1 MLPTDE
7 ERAKIQEAQ
16 LASPELPLGSAEQFL
31 LSLAS
36 ITELAARLKLWLFK
50 SDYENMEKV
59 LLSEDFLI
67 PMSFNRSLSI
77 QIGTGRALN
86 GFETRD

>member
-16 LASPELPLGSAEQFL
+16 LANPDLPLGSAEQFL

-36 ITELAARLKLWLFK
+36 ITELSARLKLWLFK

-59 LLSEDFLI
+59 YTHTHTYYTHIRMWVRE
-67 PMSFNRSLSI
+67 
-77 QIGTGRALN
+77 
-86 GFETRD
+86 E

>member
-59 LLSEDFLI
+59 TLLLI
-67 PMSFNRSLSI
+67 FFQMVYLLFTTFENRNWPSL
-77 QIGTGRALN
+77 
-86 GFETRD
+86 